1 MKGDAME
8 LKPIYISRRRMLA
21 RGAAVL
27 AGSAVTLGLGPSALA
42 KAAKSAF
49 LYQDRPH
56 DGKRCADCKH
66 FSPNGAA
73 GTCAIVEG
81 TVSADGWCQA
91 FTPKT

>member
-1 MKGDAME
+1 ME
-8 LKPIYISRRRMLA
+8 LKRIHVSRRRMLVH
-21 RGAAVL
+21 GAAVL
-27 AGSAVTLGLGPSALA
+27 AGSAMMLALGPSAMA

-56 DGKRCADCKH
+56 DGKKCADCKH

-81 TVSADGWCQA
+81 TVSANGWCQA